1 MSPLLL
7 LVDHSQL
14 LNRVNTLYSFAPGEE
29 TAEATVAR
37 ETNAG
42 KDHRN
47 TQLKSL
53 LVGTLMF
60 VPFLAAYVA
69 LCASK

>member
-14 LNRVNTLYSFAPGEE
+14 LGRVNTLYSFAP
-29 TAEATVAR
+29 AEATAAP
-37 ETNAG
+37 ETQAATDDR
-42 KDHRN
+42 K
-47 TQLKSL
+47 TQFKSL

-69 LCASK
+69 VCASH